1 MEDESSLSFR
11 EFVMYLPLSLLFYGI
26 LFNIFNAL
34 AGGTGS
40 IKECFEFGAVI
51 GLFLWL
57 SAFFLDPD
65 DTILDDVGL

>member
-1 MEDESSLSFR
+1 MEDERSLSFR

-34 AGGTGS
+34 AGGTYS
-40 IKECFEFGAVI
+40 IKECFEHGAVI

-57 SAFFLDPD
+57 SAFLLDPD